1 MPEGIDGLN
10 GIVNING
17 DSVQALEI
25 IILTTL
31 ITLLPSLVIMCSSF
45 TRYVITLS
53 FLRNAMGT
61 QQTPP
66 NMVLVGVAL
75 FLTLFTMGP
84 VIDQVNETAYTPY
97 VNEEITQDEFFDL
110 AQVPLKEFMLRNTE
124 PSALNMYCDLAGV
137 DNPGTQE
144 EAVDLPLRVIMPSF
158 ITTELKH
165 AFEIG
170 FYLYI
175 PFLLID
181 IIVASTLMS
190 MGMVMLPPSMI
201 STPFKL
207 LLFVSLNGWELV
219 FSTLIQTVH

>member
-1 MPEGIDGLN
+1 MPENIDGL
-10 GIVNING
+10 INING

-45 TRYVITLS
+45 TRYIITLS

-84 VIDQVNETAYTPY
+84 VIDQVNTTAYTPY

-124 PSALNMYCDLAGV
+124 PSSLNLYCDLSGV
-137 DNPGTQE
+137 DNPGTEE
-144 EAVDLPLRVIMPSF
+144 EAVELPLRVIVPSF

-207 LLFVSLNGWELV
+207 LLFISINGWEMV
-219 FSTLIQTVH
+219 FSTLVQTVH

>member
-1 MPEGIDGLN
+1 MPENIDGL
-10 GIVNING
+10 INING
-17 DSVQALEI
+17 ESVQALEI

-66 NMVLVGVAL
+66 NMVLVGIAL
-75 FLTLFTMGP
+75 FLTIFTMSP
-84 VIDQVNETAYTPY
+84 VIDQVNEQAYTPY
-97 VNEEITQDEFFDL
+97 VNEQITQDEFFDL

-124 PSALNMYCDLAGV
+124 PSALNMFCDLASLEK
-137 DNPGTQE
+137 PGTQE
-144 EAVDLPLRVIMPSF
+144 EAVDLPLRVVTPAF
-158 ITTELKH
+158 ITTELKR

-170 FYLYI
+170 FYVYI

-181 IIVASTLMS
+181 IVVASTLMS

-207 LLFVSLNGWELV
+207 LLFVSINGWELM
-219 FSTLIQTVH
+219 FSTLVQTFQ

>member
-1 MPEGIDGLN
+1 MPENLDGI
-10 GIVNING
+10 INING
-17 DSVQALEI
+17 DSVQAVEI

-84 VIDQVNETAYTPY
+84 VIDQVNTQAYTPY
-97 VNEEITQDEFFDL
+97 INEEITQEEFFDQ
-110 AQVPLKEFMLRNTE
+110 AQVPLKQFMLRNTE
-124 PSALNMYCDLAGV
+124 PSALNMFCDLA
-137 DNPGTQE
+137 DLENPGTE
-144 EAVDLPLRVIMPSF
+144 EAAVDLPLRVVTPAF
-158 ITTELKH
+158 ITTELKR

-207 LLFVSLNGWELV
+207 LLFISINGWQMV
-219 FSTLIQTVH
+219 FSTLVQTFN